1 MMLRQAEEQLKKQFD
16 LPRPVSDVQAYKD
29 QIYDLK
35 EENRAQA
42 CHVAQLQT
50 QIEVQKIAEKHQKEQ
65 MQVKDQMIAMQE
77 DMLN

>member
-42 CHVAQLQT
+42 CHVAQL
-50 QIEVQKIAEKHQKEQ
+50 
-65 MQVKDQMIAMQE
+65 
-77 DMLN
+77 